1 MLSLSPTD
9 IRFICVM
16 PFQLVLL
23 YSGVPA
29 SKDALKSSIVPR
41 IHQSFL
47 NGREKKELVLR
58 QKYIHI
64 TWEVFVFIIVCLEIA
79 VLSSDTPNNNNNNKR
94 FYVLEVT
101 THCYVFVALIC

>member
-1 MLSLSPTD
+1 M
-9 IRFICVM
+9 
-16 PFQLVLL
+16 
-23 YSGVPA
+23 PA

-58 QKYIHI
+58 QKYINI

-79 VLSSDTPNNNNNNKR
+79 VLSSDTPNNNNNKK

-101 THCYVFVALIC
+101 TRCYVFVALIR